1 MATTSYPVN
10 DALAVKVWSKILD
23 HEALKY
29 TDIGPLIGD
38 DPNSIIHRKT
48 ELQKGPG
55 DQITYGIRM
64 QLSGAGFSENNL
76 AEGNGEALSTYS
88 DALLINELGHVVGV
102 KSEYTIDQQRV
113 PFNLREEAK
122 DGLADWYAKR
132 FSVAFFNQ
140 VCGNTL
146 QTDTRF
152 TGLNATVAASSTRI
166 IRQSARASDDL
177 LLSTDTFTVDLIDK
191 AKEMAVSAIPKI
203 RPATFSGGGGSM
215 GSQRRD
221 YNLTLTDRYVMYLDQ
236 YQVYDL
242 RRNTSSGQ
250 WQDIVKAMYTSA
262 KAANPIYS
270 GAVGEWNGVIIRQT
284 AAMNSTATD
293 GVLPRGI
300 SATGTAVAN
309 VGRAVL
315 LGGQAAMMAFGQ
327 RGSINKYRWNEELF
341 DHKRRME
348 VSAWTIHGLKKT
360 RYNSV
365 DYGTV
370 VVSTYAVAHT

>member
-10 DALAVKVWSKILD
+10 DALAIKVWSKILD

-64 QLSGAGFSENNL
+64 QLNGAGFSENNL
-76 AEGNGEALSTYS
+76 AEGNGEALTTYS
-88 DALLINELGHVVGV
+88 DALLINELGNVVGV

-132 FSVAFFNQ
+132 FSIAFFNQ

-146 QTDTRF
+146 QTDVRF
-152 TGLNATVAASSTRI
+152 TGLNATVAASTNRI

-191 AKEMAVSAIPKI
+191 AKEAAVSASPKI
-203 RPATFSGGGGSM
+203 RPATFGGGGGSM

-221 YNLTLTDRYVMYLDQ
+221 FNMTLTDRYVMYMDQ
-236 YQVYDL
+236 YQVFDM
-242 RRNTSSGQ
+242 RRNTSTGQ
-250 WQDIVKAMYTSA
+250 WQDIVKAVYTSA
-262 KAANPIYS
+262 KKENPIYQ
-270 GAVGEWNGVIIRQT
+270 GAIGEWNGVILRQT
-284 AAMNSTATD
+284 VAQNSTGSD

-300 SATGTAVAN
+300 SATSTAVPN

-327 RGSINKYRWNEELF
+327 RGSISKYRWNEELF

-348 VSAWTIHGLKKT
+348 VSAWTIHGIKKT
-360 RYNSV
+360 RYNAT

-370 VVSTYAVAHT
+370 VVATYAVAHT